1 MSEELE
7 KIVVDLKKKYPEL
20 KIALTNVLL
29 SALYMEDNARWCKL
43 GRMLDN
49 AIGLGTDIDDIA
61 GRISPEETK
70 ALIEAKDKFLKEVCD
85 TLAEKCGCKIAR
97 EMRE

>member
-7 KIVVDLKKKYPEL
+7 KVVGELKKKYPEL

-29 SALYMEDNARWCKL
+29 SAHYMEDNARWCKL

-49 AIGLGTDIDDIA
+49 AINLGTDIGNITEE
-61 GRISPEETK
+61 ISPEETK
-70 ALIEAKDKFLKEVCD
+70 ALVEAKDKFLKEVCGM
-85 TLAEKCGCKIAR
+85 LVEKCGCKIAR
-97 EMRE
+97 EV